1 MAESKRYYWMKL
13 KEDIFTSKRM
23 KKLRKLG
30 ADYVI
35 IYLKMQLKAIRTDGI
50 LEITGIENS
59 VADEIALEIDEDTDK
74 VQVTLSFLQA
84 CGLIEVKD
92 GDLFLP
98 YAKENT
104 GSESSSAIRGREF
117 RARMTDE
124 QKAKERERARIGMQ
138 KSRAKKKDVTNSYKQ
153 ITNVE
158 KEKEIEIDNI
168 YINILSSSLDY
179 LNFKTGKHFKT
190 TTKKTRNLIK
200 SRVSEGY
207 TLEDFITVI
216 DNKCSDWTDEKM
228 QTYLRPETLFG
239 SKFESYLNEKHEK
252 KSTKKNGFNN
262 FKQRENVDFSALEK
276 KMLGG

>member
-252 KSTKKNGFNN
+252 KSTKKSGFNN
-262 FKQRENVDFSALEK
+262 FEQRENVDFSALEK